1 MIYLKLKTHKEA
13 GPMNKGINRRSFI
26 GKSLAVSTGAAAGIA
41 IEEKQLLAQMVDR
54 SGYGV
59 KQEPVQGLQRG
70 SFGGREVSRLIIG
83 GNLISGSAHAGDL
96 LYQSALMTRYFTDE
110 KILDTWALA
119 EDNGINTTL
128 MRCDPDIVKIYS
140 RYRKEKGGKL
150 QWIAQSAPEQGDPVE
165 NAKIAR
171 DNGAF
176 AIYYHGG
183 QCDRLVEN
191 GEADQIGK
199 VVEGIK
205 KTGLF
210 TGICGHR
217 LETIKAREQAGLN
230 PDFYMYTVNK
240 VDYLSSNP
248 EEIESFMNGVNKPWI
263 GFKVLGAGRDKPQG
277 SFIHAC
283 RRGADFICV
292 GMFDWQVR
300 DDAAFVKEMIAS
312 GIERNR
318 PWRG

>member
-1 MIYLKLKTHKEA
+1 MR
-13 GPMNKGINRRSFI
+13 GNINRRSFI
-26 GKSLAVSTGAAAGIA
+26 GKSLAVSTGIAAGIA
-41 IEEKQLLAQMVDR
+41 IEEKQLLAQMVDK
-54 SGYGV
+54 SKYGD
-59 KQEPVQGLQRG
+59 KQEPVKGLQKGR
-70 SFGGREVSRLIIG
+70 FGNREVSRLIIG

-110 KILDTWALA
+110 KIMETWALA
-119 EDNGINTTL
+119 EENGINTTL
-128 MRCDPDIVKIYS
+128 MRCDPDIVKIYT
-140 RYRKEKGGKL
+140 RYRKERGGKL

-183 QCDRLVEN
+183 QCDRLAEN
-191 GEADQIGK
+191 DQADQIGS
-199 VVEGIK
+199 VVEDIK

-210 TGICGHR
+210 AGIGGHS
-217 LETIKAREQAGLN
+217 LETIKACEKAGLD

-240 VDYLSSNP
+240 VNYLSSNP
-248 EEIESFMNGVNKPWI
+248 EEIESFMEKIGKPWI
-263 GFKVLGAGRDKPQG
+263 GFKVLGAGRDKPREG
-277 SFIHAC
+277 FLHAFQ
-283 RRGADFICV
+283 RGADFICV

-300 DDAAFVKEMIAS
+300 DGAALTKELLAS
-312 GIERNR
+312 GFERSR